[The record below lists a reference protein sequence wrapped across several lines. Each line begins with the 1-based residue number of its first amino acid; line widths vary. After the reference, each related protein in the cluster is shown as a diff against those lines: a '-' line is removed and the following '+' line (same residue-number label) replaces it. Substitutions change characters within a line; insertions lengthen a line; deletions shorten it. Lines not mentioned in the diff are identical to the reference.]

1 LGLNKRRC
9 ASATAPPPISNHLKK
24 RWSNF
29 IRKVFETDPLTFPNC
44 QGDLSAVAQAG
55 MRIISFIDQPEV
67 IKKIRQDLGRREE
80 FHASPR
86 GDPPVKEI
94 TFDLSYS
101 LGQWLIRLRWKLI

>member
-1 LGLNKRRC
+1 
-9 ASATAPPPISNHLKK
+9 
-24 RWSNF
+24 
-29 IRKVFETDPLTFPNC
+29 
-44 QGDLSAVAQAG
+44 

-101 LGQWLIRLRWKLI
+101 LGQWLIRLRWKLIQKPPNPNLGPMSTPA